1 MLESICYGFIYLFEA
16 LACFLFFEN
25 IYFRKEEINNT
36 LFYLTYVFAFIVQ
49 YGISFAGIPVLNLV
63 VFIICNT
70 VIALVCYETKIK
82 TATLTSLVLTVLMFI
97 TEMIVV
103 YFSSMVLKID
113 INAYENDILVLVTQ
127 SSLSKLLFFM
137 AIFFISK
144 IIKFKFFRTQY
155 DKYTIMLGFF
165 PLVTIIIMNFLT
177 YFEINYNVI
186 EPYNTVLTACSIL
199 LLFANILVFYV
210 YEMVQKAN
218 EENLQ
223 LQLERQYVEI
233 SSEYYNLLA
242 SEYENSR
249 VLIHD
254 IKNHLRHIE
263 NKAAEGEATGVTD
276 YIDTIREEFGL
287 NERIRYSGSCII
299 DVIINRYHGQCKEAG
314 VTFEVEACCSKLD
327 FMADNDIIA
336 LLGNLFDNSLE
347 AAKGTKEKKVVFAAY
362 IRNDDYI
369 HIEMKNSCDNPP
381 RTIAGKLITSKGNI
395 FHHGYGTK
403 SIRRVLRKYDGK
415 FKWTYDEK
423 KKLFG
428 TVCVVKIREV
438 KKNRPALPL
447 LLPKDHPEVKR
458 MEEVMGMNS
467 KTE

>member
-1 MLESICYGFIYLFEA
+1 MNMA
-16 LACFLFFEN
+16 
-25 IYFRKEEINNT
+25 T
-36 LFYLTYVFAFIVQ
+36 FIVC
-49 YGISFAGIPVLNLV
+49 YF
-63 VFIICNT
+63 F
-70 VIALVCYETKIK
+70 IALYCYDTKIK
-82 TATLTSLVLTVLMFI
+82 YCVFTTLALTAFMLV

-103 YFSSMVLKID
+103 HVSSLLLNID
-113 INAYENDILVLVTQ
+113 YTSYKDNLLILVIQT
-127 SSLSKLLFFM
+127 SLSKLLFFVLS
-137 AIFFISK
+137 FFISK
-144 IIKFKFFRTQY
+144 IFNLKTHKDISFKY
-155 DKYTIMLGFF
+155 SLMLSIL
-165 PLVTIIIMNFLT
+165 PIASA
-177 YFEINYNVI
+177 VI
-186 EPYNTVLTACSIL
+186 LHSLSYLGVNSPIDSRFNKVLAVSSVL
-199 LLFANILVFYV
+199 LLFANLFVFYIYV
-210 YEMVQKAN
+210 RIQKTN

>member
-25 IYFRKEEINNT
+25 IYFRKEEISNT
-36 LFYLTYVFAFIVQ
+36 VFYLSYIFSFIIQ
-49 YGISFAGIPVLNLV
+49 YGISFAGIPILNLV

-70 VIALVCYETKIK
+70 AIALICYEAKVKI
-82 TATLTSLVLTVLMFI
+82 AALTSLVLTVLMFI
-97 TEMIVV
+97 TEMVVV
-103 YFSSMVLKID
+103 YFSSMILKFD
-113 INAYENDILVLVTQ
+113 INAYENDMLVLVTQ

-144 IIKFKFFRTQY
+144 IFKLKFFRTQS
-155 DKYTIMLGFF
+155 DKYIIMLGFF
-165 PLVTIIIMNFLT
+165 PLVTIVIMYFLT
-177 YFEINYNVI
+177 YFEINYNVV

-233 SSEYYNLLA
+233 SAEYYNLLE

-263 NKAAEGEATGVTD
+263 NKAAEGEATDVTD

-458 MEEVMGMNS
+458 MEEVMGM
-467 KTE
+467 KK

>member
-25 IYFRKEEINNT
+25 IYFRKEEISNT
-36 LFYLTYVFAFIVQ
+36 VFYLSYIFSFIIQ

-63 VFIICNT
+63 IFIICNT

-82 TATLTSLVLTVLMFI
+82 TATLTSFVLTVLMFI
-97 TEMIVV
+97 TEIVVV

-144 IIKFKFFRTQY
+144 IIKFKFFRTQS

-165 PLVTIIIMNFLT
+165 PLVTIIIMHFLT

-223 LQLERQYVEI
+223 LQLERQYVQI

-347 AAKGTKEKKVVFAAY
+347 AAKVTKEKKVVFAAY

-447 LLPKDHPEVKR
+447 LLPKDHPEIKR
-458 MEEVMGMNS
+458 MEEVMGM
-467 KTE
+467 KK

>member
-25 IYFRKEEINNT
+25 IYFRKEEINNA
-36 LFYLTYVFAFIVQ
+36 LFYLTYVFAFIIQ

-63 VFIICNT
+63 IFIICNT

-82 TATLTSLVLTVLMFI
+82 TATLISLVLTVLMFI
-97 TEMIVV
+97 TEMVVV
-103 YFSSMVLKID
+103 YFSSIVLKID

-144 IIKFKFFRTQY
+144 IIKFKFFRTQS

-165 PLVTIIIMNFLT
+165 PLVTIIIMHFLT

>member
-1 MLESICYGFIYLFEA
+1 MLESSIYALTYFFEVMT
-16 LACFLFFEN
+16 CFLFLEN
-25 IYFRKEEINNT
+25 VYYRKEEI
-36 LFYLTYVFAFIVQ
+36 
-49 YGISFAGIPVLNLV
+49 GISFYLSYILAFAATYGVSFISIPLLNMAT
-63 VFIICNT
+63 FIVCYFF
-70 VIALVCYETKIK
+70 IALYCYDTKIK
-82 TATLTSLVLTVLMFI
+82 YCVFTTLALTAFMLV

-103 YFSSMVLKID
+103 HVSSLLLNID
-113 INAYENDILVLVTQ
+113 YTSYKDNLLILVIQT
-127 SSLSKLLFFM
+127 SLSKLLFFVLS
-137 AIFFISK
+137 FFISK
-144 IIKFKFFRTQY
+144 IFNLKTHKDISFKY
-155 DKYTIMLGFF
+155 SLMLSIL
-165 PLVTIIIMNFLT
+165 PIASA
-177 YFEINYNVI
+177 VI
-186 EPYNTVLTACSIL
+186 LHSLSYLGVNSPIDSRFNKVLAVSSVL
-199 LLFANILVFYV
+199 LLFANLFVFYIYV
-210 YEMVQKAN
+210 RIQKTN

-458 MEEVMGMNS
+458 MEEVMSMNS

>member
-1 MLESICYGFIYLFEA
+1 MFESICYGFIYLFEV

-25 IYFRKEEINNT
+25 IYFRKEEISNT
-36 LFYLTYVFAFIVQ
+36 AFYLSYVFSFIIQ
-49 YGISFAGIPVLNLV
+49 YGISFAGIPILNLV

-70 VIALVCYETKIK
+70 AIALICYETKVKI
-82 TATLTSLVLTVLMFI
+82 ATLVSLVLTVLMFI
-97 TEMIVV
+97 TEMVVV
-103 YFSSMVLKID
+103 YFSSTVLKID

-144 IIKFKFFRTQY
+144 IFKFKFFRTQS
-155 DKYTIMLGFF
+155 DKYTIMLGFL

-223 LQLERQYVEI
+223 LRLERQYVQI
-233 SSEYYNLLA
+233 NSEYYNLLA

-254 IKNHLRHIE
+254 IKNHFRHIE

-299 DVIINRYHGQCKEAG
+299 DVMINRYNKQCKEAD

-347 AAKGTKEKKVVFAAY
+347 AAKVTKEKKVVFAAY

>member
-36 LFYLTYVFAFIVQ
+36 LFYLTYVFAFIIQ
-49 YGISFAGIPVLNLV
+49 YGINFAGIPVLNLV
-63 VFIICNT
+63 IFIICNT

-97 TEMIVV
+97 TEMVV
-103 YFSSMVLKID
+103 LYSSTYILKINLD
-113 INAYENDILVLVTQ
+113 AYKDDILTLVTQ
-127 SSLSKLLFFM
+127 SSLSKLLFFCV
-137 AIFFISK
+137 IFFVSK
-144 IIKFKFFRTQY
+144 IIKSKLYREQQN
-155 DKYTIMLGFF
+155 KYVVLLIAS
-165 PLVTIIIMNFLT
+165 PVATIITLHILYYWGCKTSDVSNL
-177 YFEINYNVI
+177 NAA
-186 EPYNTVLTACSIL
+186 LAACAIL
-199 LLFANILVFYV
+199 LLFANIFVFYV